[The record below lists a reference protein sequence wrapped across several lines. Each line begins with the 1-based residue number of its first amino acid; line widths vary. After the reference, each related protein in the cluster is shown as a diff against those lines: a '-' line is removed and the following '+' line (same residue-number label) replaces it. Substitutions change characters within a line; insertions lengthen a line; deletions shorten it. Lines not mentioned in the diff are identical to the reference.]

1 MLVSFGAKT
10 PFPGARAILIRCV
23 CAGLFFFF
31 FLGETSKKC
40 NPDLFNVLC
49 SDKQKTVLR
58 PGFPGAGSQSP
69 ERLSSGLQSA
79 VWLRKSQA
87 SLYSYCGLFID
98 YFHQQEQEAQSL
110 TAENWGTMGRWAA
123 PWWGPCGL
131 WDGGGRLHGSVW
143 G

>member
-1 MLVSFGAKT
+1 M
-10 PFPGARAILIRCV
+10 
-23 CAGLFFFF
+23 
-31 FLGETSKKC
+31 
-40 NPDLFNVLC
+40 FNVLC

-110 TAENWGTMGRWAA
+110 TAENWERWAGGQPPGGDPVGFGMGGA
-123 PWWGPCGL
+123 DCMALCGARL
-131 WDGGGRLHGSVW
+131 PNSKHMQLITDGGQEAGKTH
-143 G
+143 